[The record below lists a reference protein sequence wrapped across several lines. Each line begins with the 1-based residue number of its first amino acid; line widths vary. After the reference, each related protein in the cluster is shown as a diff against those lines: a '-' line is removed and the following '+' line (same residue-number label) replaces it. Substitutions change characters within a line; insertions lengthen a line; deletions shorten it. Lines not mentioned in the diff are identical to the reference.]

1 MGIKIQ
7 VIAYMRFGAPDLDV
21 MEAFLGEF
29 GMIRTERTDDTL
41 YMRGLDEDPFLHVTH
56 RGAPGFLAAGFEAA
70 PMKDLEA
77 LAQEENAL
85 LA

>member
-7 VIAYMRFGAPDLDV
+7 DIAYMRFGAPDLEM

-56 RGAPGFLAAGFEAA
+56 RGAPAS
-70 PMKDLEA
+70 MKDREA